1 MFVQCPLY
9 TEHWLVALPPHQN
22 KLQSWKSGMSPPVVL
37 VEQHLFRE
45 GWIGVIVTVY
55 LIYLLFVGPCFL
67 STSNK
72 YIHTASPPQ
81 KAFPRGFVREQ
92 SCGFVWICLPA
103 SAFGSFEG
111 ELFHKVCVFQISH
124 RVFQISTYLVHNLAR
139 TTKHKLKINWK
150 KRKILSI
157 KRRLQIQF
165 LNTWNRKSS
174 SGLHQ
179 SSLSLL
185 WLVLYSCS
193 ANLDFIE
200 MAQ

>member
-1 MFVQCPLY
+1 
-9 TEHWLVALPPHQN
+9 
-22 KLQSWKSGMSPPVVL
+22 MSPPVVL

-72 YIHTASPPQ
+72 YIQTASAPQ

-92 SCGFVWICLPA
+92 SYGFVWICLPA

-139 TTKHKLKINWK
+139 TTKHKLKFKINRK
-150 KRKILSI
+150 KRQILSI

-174 SGLHQ
+174 SGLYQ
-179 SSLSLL
+179 SSLSL
-185 WLVLYSCS
+185 VTGIV
-193 ANLDFIE
+193 FIFSKFRLHWNGTIDSISVKH
-200 MAQ
+200 